1 MLRGGNGN
9 TTPPI
14 SVVQTTSVSDGR
26 SSSSS
31 STEPSSPRF
40 TFTPT
45 GLQRGGFSVVQLTKM
60 DGHASIVGQPT
71 YFGGMSPGALSD
83 HHHNITHNHI
93 NRTTSTMRAPVKGQR
108 WQWRS
113 FDGPGLHKRSKPD
126 DVSASQFK
134 AAMTLALATET
145 KRFKSDEATQ
155 PTPPSPIPLSEVSF
169 STTSSHSPVLNRR
182 ALSCVARAPAC
193 KSSRNEN
200 KRSSIASVGNRS
212 DRSMSPTTSH
222 TSEDLDATFV
232 PVVVDGEQQPVKCTH
247 CHKTYRQHNSY
258 FKHLYEHHP
267 FWEDV
272 STEFNL
278 SKHSQVMLM
287 QTAEVLLSLKRPQ
300 AYGDIPRVRF

>member
-14 SVVQTTSVSDGR
+14 SVVQTTSVPSDGGL

-31 STEPSSPRF
+31 EASSPRF
-40 TFTPT
+40 IFTPT
-45 GLQRGGFSVVQLTKM
+45 GLQRGGFPIVPLTKM

-83 HHHNITHNHI
+83 HHHNITHDHI
-93 NRTTSTMRAPVKGQR
+93 NRTTNVPVKGQR

-113 FDGPGLHKRSKPD
+113 FDGSGLHKQSKPD

-134 AAMTLALATET
+134 AAMTLALATEP
-145 KRFKSDEATQ
+145 KRFKSDEAA

-169 STTSSHSPVLNRR
+169 SKTSTHSPVLNRR
-182 ALSCVARAPAC
+182 ALARVARAPAC
-193 KSSRNEN
+193 KNSSRNEN

-212 DRSMSPTTSH
+212 DRSTSPTTSH
-222 TSEDLDATFV
+222 TSEDLDATFI

-267 FWEDV
+267 FWENV